1 MSTSQRDELHQKMI
15 DLLDTGYDLM
25 HEYDLLP
32 HKYGSVL
39 LYQSEAKVIEY
50 IGKHE
55 NVTVT
60 DLSANLGKT
69 TSAYSQIIRKLKK
82 KGWVEQTRNAEN
94 NREYLLHLTGEG
106 WRVFYDHEHFEQCCL
121 LRTYD
126 EVSCFTDEEILTFC
140 KVFEKLNRSF
150 AMDVE
155 DSYRTEDLKSNQA

>member
-1 MSTSQRDELHQKMI
+1 MRISQRDELLQKMLALI
-15 DLLDTGYDLM
+15 DNSYDLM

-32 HKYGSVL
+32 HKYGSVM

-55 NVTVT
+55 NVTAT
-60 DLSANLGKT
+60 DLSINLGKT

-82 KGWVEQTRNAEN
+82 KGWVEQIRNAKN

-106 WRVFYDHEHFEQCCL
+106 WRVFYDHEHFEERCL
-121 LRTYD
+121 LRTYR
-126 EVSCFTDEEILTFC
+126 EIGCFSDEEILTFC
-140 KVFEKLNRSF
+140 KVLEKLNCAF

-155 DSYRTEDLKSNQA
+155 DSYQNEDLREFQA